1 VRPCKWAQRFEPY
14 EARQFSGV
22 ERGWR
27 FVDRGGAGGGRHVF
41 GRRVKPSLASA
52 STPRH
57 GCEVHYVCVLL
68 AASGLLCEIVDLS
81 GTARR
86 VQLVYKAA
94 TKVLGRH
101 AEMSKCPFLA
111 PMLPPTRPMLPP
123 SYN

>member
-1 VRPCKWAQRFEPY
+1 
-14 EARQFSGV
+14 
-22 ERGWR
+22 
-27 FVDRGGAGGGRHVF
+27 
-41 GRRVKPSLASA
+41 
-52 STPRH
+52 
-57 GCEVHYVCVLL
+57 VCVLL
-68 AASGLLCEIVDLS
+68 AASGLLCEIVDFS

-101 AEMSKCPFLA
+101 PEIQKEMSKCPFLA